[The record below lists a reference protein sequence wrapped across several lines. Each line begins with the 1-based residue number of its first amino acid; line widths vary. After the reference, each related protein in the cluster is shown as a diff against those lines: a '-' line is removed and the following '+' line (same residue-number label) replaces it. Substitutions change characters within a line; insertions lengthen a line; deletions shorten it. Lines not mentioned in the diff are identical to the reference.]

1 MPRVQLAAPAGTRR
15 VLRAARTAAGWAVL
29 GVVVLLLWPTN
40 LGGCTS
46 FTLVSGHSMEPT
58 YRTGD
63 IVVARCGVPQVGD
76 VVIYRPAAL
85 DGARIIHRVIG
96 GDPDGWRLQ
105 GDNNDAADP
114 FTPTQDEVVG
124 VEVLHGPRL
133 GLAVGWAATP
143 GVWASVLVLA
153 LALVVWPSAPRVRT

>member
-1 MPRVQLAAPAGTRR
+1 M
-15 VLRAARTAAGWAVL
+15 LRAARTAASYVALAVA
-29 GVVVLLLWPTN
+29 VLLLWPTN

-63 IVVARCGVPQVGD
+63 IVVARCGVPRVGD

-85 DGARIIHRVIG
+85 EGARIIHRVIG
-96 GDPDGWRLQ
+96 GDPGGWQLQ
-105 GDNNDAADP
+105 GDNNDQADP

-124 VEVLHGPRL
+124 VELLHVPRV
-133 GLAVGWAATP
+133 GLAIGWAANP

-153 LALVVWPSAPRVRT
+153 LALVVWPAAPRVRT